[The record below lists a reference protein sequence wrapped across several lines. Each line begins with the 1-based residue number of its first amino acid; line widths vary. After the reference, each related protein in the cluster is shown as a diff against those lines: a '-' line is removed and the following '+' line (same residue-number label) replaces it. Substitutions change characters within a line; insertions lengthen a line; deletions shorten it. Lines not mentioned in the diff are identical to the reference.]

1 MASHPLKV
9 RLKAGD
15 NEIEV
20 EGERSDVDQ
29 LLEKWWEDR
38 LSTADKGRGGDPKP
52 ANRAKRASRKSKPQS
67 AQNEDEDAFNA
78 NDLANQIKEDNKFDI
93 FERKVI
99 HVSGDWY
106 NKAAFVLW
114 FSAHPLTSGQ
124 IRSVLQTL
132 DIRTGLPTISNTLK
146 DNRFIASGQRKLGGQ
161 PVAYRLSA
169 GAKAAFEKWLF
180 EEDGEAGGAQ

>member
-1 MASHPLKV
+1 MVAHPLKI

-15 NEIEV
+15 NEIEL
-20 EGERSDVDQ
+20 EGERDDVNQ
-29 LLEKWWEDR
+29 LLEKWWENR
-38 LSTADKGRGGDPKP
+38 LFIGNQGSGNAKP
-52 ANRAKRASRKSKPQS
+52 AAKTKRVSKRSQPQLPK
-67 AQNEDEDAFNA
+67 NEGEDTFDG
-78 NDLANQIKEDNKFDI
+78 NDLANQIKDDDRFDV
-93 FERKVI
+93 FEHKVI

-114 FSAHPLTSGQ
+114 LSEHPLTSGQ

-132 DIRTGLPTISNTLK
+132 DVRTDLPTISRTLK

-169 GAKAAFEKWLF
+169 GAKSAFEKWLLA
-180 EEDGEAGGAQ
+180 EDGVEDGRE